1 MNLKYPKYHFL
12 RVLLSFIVYLFLIH
26 AWSFFTQSKESKFVD
41 RDIYFEL
48 VSIAL
53 EFIYFC
59 FYIYLALT
67 ILLLL
72 FSFLK
77 LLMKSPLNLLN
88 KLTFL
93 LLIYLFWII
102 WIQFQDYVTFPTGNE
117 LVFGGIILMLFG
129 IIFFA
134 NPAFLS
140 GRNPKS
146 KNT

>member
-12 RVLLSFIVYLFLIH
+12 RVLLSFIVFL
-26 AWSFFTQSKESKFVD
+26 FFTLHWD
-41 RDIYFEL
+41 WGIY
-48 VSIAL
+48 SIIVEITINFL
-53 EFIYFC
+53 YFC

-72 FSFLK
+72 FSFLES
-77 LLMKSPLNLLN
+77 LMKSPLNLLN

-102 WIQFQDYVTFPTGNE
+102 WIQFQDYVTFPTGFE
-117 LVFGGIILMLFG
+117 IVFGGIILMLFG

-134 NPAFLS
+134 NPAFLA
-140 GRNPKS
+140 GRNTSDHK
-146 KNT
+146 K

>member
-12 RVLLSFIVYLFLIH
+12 RVLLSFIVFLFFAVHWDWGIYYIIFEITLNFLY
-26 AWSFFTQSKESKFVD
+26 FF
-41 RDIYFEL
+41 
-48 VSIAL
+48 
-53 EFIYFC
+53 

-67 ILLLL
+67 VLLLL
-72 FSFLK
+72 FSFLES
-77 LLMKSPLNLLN
+77 LLKRPLTLLY

-102 WIQFQDYVTFPTGNE
+102 WIQFQDYATFPTGFE
-117 LVFGGIILMLFG
+117 IVFGGIILMLFG

-140 GRNPKS
+140 PKS
-146 KNT
+146 KNN

>member
-12 RVLLSFIVYLFLIH
+12 RVLLSFIVFL
-26 AWSFFTQSKESKFVD
+26 FFTLHWD
-41 RDIYFEL
+41 WGIY
-48 VSIAL
+48 SIIVEITL
-53 EFIYFC
+53 NFLYFC

-72 FSFLK
+72 YSFLES
-77 LLMKSPLNLLN
+77 LLKRPLTLLY

-102 WIQFQDYVTFPTGNE
+102 WLQSQDYATFPTNFE
-117 LVFGGIILMLFG
+117 IVFDCIILMLFG

-140 GRNPKS
+140 PKS
-146 KNT
+146 KNN

>member
-12 RVLLSFIVYLFLIH
+12 RILLSFIVYLFLIQIYSDITSPKDEKNN
-26 AWSFFTQSKESKFVD
+26 AWAF
-41 RDIYFEL
+41 YFETNL
-48 VSIAL
+48 IIV
-53 EFIYFC
+53 YFLYFF

-67 ILLLL
+67 VLLLL
-72 FSFLK
+72 FSFLES
-77 LLMKSPLNLLN
+77 LLKRPLTLLY

-102 WIQFQDYVTFPTGNE
+102 WIQFQDYATFPTGFE
-117 LVFGGIILMLFG
+117 IVFGGIILTLFG

-140 GRNPKS
+140 PKS
-146 KNT
+146 KNN

>member
-12 RVLLSFIVYLFLIH
+12 RVLLSFIVFL
-26 AWSFFTQSKESKFVD
+26 FFTLHWD
-41 RDIYFEL
+41 WGIY
-48 VSIAL
+48 SIIVEITL
-53 EFIYFC
+53 NFLYFC

-67 ILLLL
+67 VLLLL
-72 FSFLK
+72 FSFLESLIK
-77 LLMKSPLNLLN
+77 RPLNLLN

-134 NPAFLS
+134 NPAFLA
-140 GRNPKS
+140 GRNTSDHK
-146 KNT
+146 K